1 MAEVKLTG
9 INTIEGE
16 YVQGWSTA
24 KFDLVLDSVNSQ
36 DWWYV
41 NFYNGG
47 KLIGNSGMLS
57 TLVTSYTTQPFD
69 VTGDVAALVYVVF
82 GGNAT
87 LLDSKRFTIQPYSK
101 QTITEILPER
111 PIGDEQTVIVTVT
124 GTIPSLGD
132 KNKKEV
138 TIILDNGDEVLSKK
152 TIVPDSYNF
161 TVSTAFE
168 NIPAEETIVC
178 TVGVTDHF
186 GTIIKEV
193 IVPTVSVTMDFHYSG
208 TGVAF
213 GRVAEEPELLDI
225 AWNVR
230 IKDYNLIDFIIERDT
245 DNGWTV
251 EKYASGKIE
260 AYQIVRLSTAVST
273 GLGGIYYTGSTL
285 SVNLPTCF
293 LTTETPLITATAQST
308 TSTAVSIHII
318 NYYMNERKISY
329 LITSPFTQSSGT
341 YFIHFRVV
349 GKWK

>member
-1 MAEVKLTG
+1 MAVVKLTG

-16 YVQGWSTA
+16 YIQGWSTA
-24 KFDLVLDSVNSQ
+24 KFDLVLPSGHTRE
-36 DWWYV
+36 WWWV
-41 NFYNGG
+41 QFYNGG
-47 KLIGNSGMLS
+47 KFIGSSGMLS
-57 TLVTSYTTQPFD
+57 TRVTSYTTKPFD
-69 VTGDVAALVYVVF
+69 VTGDVAAVVYLD
-82 GGNAT
+82 ADT
-87 LLDSKRFTIQPYSK
+87 TPADSKRFTIQPYSM

-111 PIGDEQTVIVTVT
+111 PIEDEQTVIVSVA
-124 GTIPSLGD
+124 GTISPLGNKND
-132 KNKKEV
+132 KKVLIVLQNEAG
-138 TIILDNGDEVLSKK
+138 DNLAQE

-161 TVSTAFE
+161 TVSTTFKG
-168 NIPAEETIVC
+168 ITAEESLICLVC
-178 TVGVTDHF
+178 VQDSFETVA
-186 GTIIKEV
+186 KEA
-193 IVPTVSVTMDFHYSG
+193 IVPTSSVTMDFHYSG

-213 GRVAEEPELLDI
+213 GKVAEKSKLLDI
-225 AWNVR
+225 DWDVR
-230 IKDYNLIDFIIERDT
+230 IKGNNLIDFIIERNT

-260 AYQIVRLSTAVST
+260 AYKIVRLSTAVST

-318 NYYMNERKISY
+318 NYYMNERRISY

-349 GKWK
+349 GKRK